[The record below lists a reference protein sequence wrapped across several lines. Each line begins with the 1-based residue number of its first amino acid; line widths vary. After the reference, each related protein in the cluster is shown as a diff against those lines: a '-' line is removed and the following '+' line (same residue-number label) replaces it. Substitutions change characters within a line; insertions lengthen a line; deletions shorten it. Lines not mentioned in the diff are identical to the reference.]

1 MLRSEVSRTEVSHPR
16 KRSLLA
22 LVKNLNE
29 RALTLLGKD
38 FDAVVHNS
46 EEETRNRLKDSRIAD

>member
-1 MLRSEVSRTEVSHPR
+1 MSHPR

>member
-46 EEETRNRLKDSRIAD
+46 EEETRNRLKGSRITG